1 MHTATH
7 TSTVAGPTVDG
18 PTSAAVAH
26 RMAELPDPRTAPAD
40 GPAAVG
46 EDLTPTTLLAAYR
59 LGMFPWPAGGH
70 VWWWSPDPRALLP
83 LDGLHIPR
91 SLARTLRRTELRC
104 TVDQAFEA
112 VVAGC
117 ADRPGEGTWITPA
130 MHRAYTRL
138 HQLGHAHSVEVWNP
152 WGGLVGGLY
161 GVAVG
166 AAFSG
171 ESMFHRVCDAS
182 KVALVET
189 VARLRAGGFTL
200 FDVQQ
205 DTPHLRRFG
214 ALVVSREHFLAHLAT
229 ARELPAAL
237 G

>member
-1 MHTATH
+1 MHTA
-7 TSTVAGPTVDG
+7 SDAELDG
-18 PTSAAVAH
+18 PSPAAVAQ
-26 RMAELPDPRTAPAD
+26 RMGELPDPHGAPPE

-59 LGMFPWPAGGH
+59 LGLFPWPAGGR

-83 LDGLHIPR
+83 LEGLHVPR
-91 SLARTLRRTELRC
+91 SLERTLRRGGFRC
-104 TVDQAFEA
+104 TVDHAFDA

-130 MHRAYTRL
+130 MRRAYGRL
-138 HQLGHAHSVEVWNP
+138 HQLGHAHSVEVWD
-152 WGGLVGGLY
+152 GRGHLVGGLY
-161 GVAVG
+161 GVAAG

-171 ESMFHRVCDAS
+171 ESMFHRARDAS

-189 VARLRAGGFTL
+189 VARLRDSGFAV

-205 DTPHLRRFG
+205 DTEHLRRFG
-214 ALVVSREHFLAHLAT
+214 AVAVSRECFLAELAA
-229 ARELPAAL
+229 ARDHDAVLS
-237 G
+237 

>member
-1 MHTATH
+1 MHIATDTA
-7 TSTVAGPTVDG
+7 VDG
-18 PTSAAVAH
+18 PTAAAVTQ
-26 RMAELPDPRTAPAD
+26 RMGELPDPRHAPAD

-46 EDLTPTTLLAAYR
+46 EDLSPTTLLAAYR
-59 LGMFPWPAGGH
+59 LGLFPWPAGGR

-83 LDGLHIPR
+83 LEGLHVPR
-91 SLARTLRRTELRC
+91 SLARTLRRADFRC
-104 TVDQAFEA
+104 TVDRAFDA

-130 MHRAYTRL
+130 MRRAYSRL
-138 HQLGHAHSVEVWNP
+138 HQLGHAHSVEVWS
-152 WGGLVGGLY
+152 GCGRLVGGLY

-171 ESMFHRVCDAS
+171 ESMFHRARDAS

-189 VARLRAGGFTL
+189 VAVLRAAGFTL

-205 DTPHLRRFG
+205 DTDHLRRFG
-214 ALVVSREHFLAHLAT
+214 AVAVSRDRFLAELAV
-229 ARELPAAL
+229 ARERDVALP
-237 G
+237 

>member
-1 MHTATH
+1 MHSTSETAPDVP
-7 TSTVAGPTVDG
+7 SG
-18 PTSAAVAH
+18 AAVAR
-26 RMAELPDPRTAPAD
+26 RMGELPDPQHAPVD

-59 LGMFPWPAGGH
+59 VGLFPWPAGRR
-70 VWWWSPDPRALLP
+70 VWWWSPDPRAVLP
-83 LDGLHIPR
+83 LDGLHVSR
-91 SLARTLRRTELRC
+91 SLTRTLRRGQFRC
-104 TVDQAFEA
+104 TVDVAFTD

-130 MHRAYTRL
+130 MQRAYGRL
-138 HQLGHAHSVEVWNP
+138 HELGQAHSIEVWDP
-152 WGGLVGGLY
+152 ADRLVGGLY

-171 ESMFHRVCDAS
+171 ESMFHRVRDAS

-189 VARLRAGGFTL
+189 VSRLRAGGFAL

-205 DTPHLRRFG
+205 DTEHLSRFG
-214 ALVVSREHFLAHLAT
+214 ARPMPRERFLEALAA
-229 ARELPAAL
+229 AREREAVLR
-237 G
+237 